1 MNIVVN
7 GEKKELSGE
16 LNLQELLKKLDLPTE
31 RVAIEVNKMVIRKKD
46 WTTINIKDSDQIE
59 IIHFVGGG

>member
-46 WTTINIKDSDQIE
+46 WTTINIKDADQIE

>member
-46 WTTINIKDSDQIE
+46 WTTINIEDSDQIE

>member
-46 WTTINIKDSDQIE
+46 WTTINIKDADRIE

>member
-46 WTTINIKDSDQIE
+46 WTTINIEDSDRIE